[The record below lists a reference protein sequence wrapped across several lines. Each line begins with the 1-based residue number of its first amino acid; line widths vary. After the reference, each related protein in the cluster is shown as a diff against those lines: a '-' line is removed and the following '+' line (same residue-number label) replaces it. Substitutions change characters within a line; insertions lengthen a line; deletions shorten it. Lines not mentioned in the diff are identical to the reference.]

1 MLLYRLFKKNSGTY
15 IKLGQSLAQS
25 EHVLPEPYIK
35 NMEPLCQE
43 APCSNFEIIK
53 ETVEKEFNKK
63 FEDIFLEFDPIPL
76 GSASIAQVHKA
87 KLKNNG
93 EIVAVKI
100 QHQNIAIQCPSD
112 VQIVRFA
119 TWIGELLWPGV
130 SLSWIHSEF
139 KKNISK
145 EINFLYEADNAEKI
159 KKLFKDD
166 DRVVIPKV
174 IIKDDTI

>member
-1 MLLYRLFKKNSGTY
+1 MYKLFKKNSGCY

-25 EHVLPEPYIK
+25 EHVLPEQYIR

-43 APCSNFEIIK
+43 APCSSL
-53 ETVEKEFNKK
+53 ETVRETIEKELNKP
-63 FEDIFLEFDPIPL
+63 FDEIFSEFDPHPL

-87 KLKNNG
+87 KLKSSD
-93 EIVAVKI
+93 EIVAVKV
-100 QHQNIAIQCPSD
+100 QHQNISIQCPSD

-119 TWIGELLWPGV
+119 TRVGEILWPGV
-130 SLSWIHSEF
+130 SLSWIHLEF

-145 EINFLYEADNAEKI
+145 EINFLKEADNAERI
-159 KKLFKDD
+159 KYLFKDD

-174 IIKDDTI
+174 IK

>member
-1 MLLYRLFKKNSGTY
+1 VLLYNLFKKNSGTY

-25 EHVLPEPYIK
+25 EHVLPEPYIR

-43 APCSNFEIIK
+43 APFTSFEIVK
-53 ETVEKEFNKK
+53 ETIEKDLNIRL
-63 FEDIFLEFDPIPL
+63 EDIFIEFDPKPL

-87 KLKNNG
+87 KLKKTG
-93 EIVAVKI
+93 EVVAVKV
-100 QHQNIAIQCPSD
+100 QHQNIGIQCPSD

-119 TWIGELLWPGV
+119 TWIGEIIWPGV

-139 KKNISK
+139 KKNIFK
-145 EINFLYEADNAEKI
+145 EINFLEEADNAEKI

-166 DRVVIPKV
+166 ERVVIPKV
-174 IIKDDTI
+174 ILSF